1 MKRPDVIK
9 QARIHRLELILLGMA
24 LATTGD
30 RDRVLDTIERDNLQS
45 DLIDRCLRA
54 IETKDPDDIEE
65 LHRVFRQWGVEIRG
79 TVLESLVGKL
89 NVANAERKLT
99 DAMARAS
106 QEPTSESIVS
116 VERAADSL
124 RKTRNRYEAT
134 I

>member
-30 RDRVLDTIERDNLQS
+30 RDRVLETIDRDNLQS
-45 DLIDRCLRA
+45 DLIDRCLKA

-65 LHRVFRQWGVEIRG
+65 LHKVFRQWGVEIRG